1 MKKIIQTMDRGILFM
16 LLASL
21 SFAVMG
27 GFAKVVSQTLP
38 AIEVTFFRNVIGV
51 ILVGFSIYKTPLRQ
65 KGGKPFL
72 LLFRGFMGF
81 AALLAYFYIMAY
93 IPLGEAVTYNKTSPI
108 FVAIFAYFILG
119 EKLSKSALFAVL
131 LGFAGI
137 VFVAKPEGFSF
148 DKYDL
153 LGIFSGIGAALAYT
167 SIRELRNY
175 YDTRA
180 IVMSFMGIGTIAPLF
195 LMTATPYID
204 APEDLDFIFSR
215 FIMPQDV
222 AWVYVMAVGI
232 FATVSQLLMT
242 KAYELTKAGIVGTI
256 SYSNIVFA
264 VFIGMMLGDPMPD
277 FWTVLGIILVILS
290 GLLVAWPKKEDRT

>member
-1 MKKIIQTMDRGILFM
+1 MKKIMQTMDRGILFM

-38 AIEVTFFRNVIGV
+38 AIEVTFFRNAIGM
-51 ILVGFSIYKTPLRQ
+51 ILVGFSICKTPLRQ
-65 KGGKPFL
+65 RGGKPVL

-119 EKLSKSALFAVL
+119 EKLSKSALFAVA

-180 IVMSFMGIGTIAPLF
+180 IVMSFMGIGTIVPLF
-195 LMTATPYID
+195 LMTATPYIG
-204 APEDLDFIFSR
+204 APKELDVIFSE
-215 FIMPQDV
+215 FVVPEGIL
-222 AWVYVMAVGI
+222 WVYVLAIGI
-232 FATVSQLLMT
+232 FATVSQLFMT

-264 VFIGMMLGDPMPD
+264 VFIGMMLGDPIPD
-277 FWTVLGIILVILS
+277 FWTVLGIIFVILS
-290 GLLVAWPKKEDRT
+290 GLLVAWPKKEK